1 MVKISLAQYAN
12 RMNIKLLRPV
22 DLNEELRERDVDKK
36 VSVQKIYRIFKD
48 ERQVREVLDQLWNQS
63 KKAQEI
69 LIETSDQNNNV
80 FEFEKVINC

>member
-22 DLNEELRERDVDKK
+22 DLNEKLRERDVDKK
-36 VSVQKIYRIFKD
+36 VSVQKIYRIFRD